1 MTSKNYKVNIHKLL
15 DNISHDRRDRIDQYS
30 DEDLK
35 SVSPYVLLMW
45 IMGADNNLD
54 IRAVLTDEFV
64 NQYTFALA
72 NRKKLLLKLL
82 CVSNGYKI
90 DTRYRFRNPQKQ
102 KQSYLVSLVAKYH
115 KVPEKRAQ
123 EDMRIYDAD
132 DFREMG
138 VELGLDKDEVKKLET
153 AITKHFG

>member
-45 IMGADNNLD
+45 IMGANNNLG
-54 IRAVLTDEFV
+54 IRALLTDEFV
-64 NQYTFALA
+64 NRYVFALSS
-72 NRKKLLLKLL
+72 RKKLLLKLL
-82 CVSNGYKI
+82 CMANGYEI
-90 DTRYRFRNPQKQ
+90 DTKYRFRNPQKQ

-115 KVPEKRAQ
+115 NVPERRAQ
-123 EDMRIYDAD
+123 EDMRIYSAD
-132 DFREMG
+132 DFREIG
-138 VELGLDKDEVKKLET
+138 VELGLDKDENKKLEN
-153 AITKHFG
+153 AISKRFG